1 MAIKTY
7 RPITPARR
15 WYTNV
20 DSSDITAKA
29 SVRSLLKKLPTTAG
43 RNNNGRITSRHRQA
57 GAKKLYR
64 IVDFKRNKFDI
75 PATVSAIEY
84 DPYRNCRIALVTY
97 ADGEKRYILQPKG
110 LVVGDTISSADDG
123 LDVKPGNT
131 MKLKNIPVG
140 TLIHNIELKTGK
152 GGQMC
157 RAAGTSAQIMGRDG
171 KYVSLRMPSSEMR
184 LVLGEC
190 LATVGIVGNE
200 EFANIVIAKAGRQRH
215 LGIRPQ
221 TRGSAMNPIDHPHGG
236 GEGKTNSGRHPVTP
250 WGKPTKGAKT
260 RRKKASDK
268 LIITRRKPNA
278 KRVG

>member
-1 MAIKTY
+1 MAVKTY
-7 RPITPARR
+7 KPTTPSRR
-15 WYTNV
+15 FYSNV

-29 SVRSLLKKLPTTAG
+29 SVRSLLVKLPTHSG
-43 RNNNGRITSRHRQA
+43 RNNNGRITSRHKQA

-64 IVDFKRNKFDI
+64 IIDFKRNKMNI
-75 PATVSAIEY
+75 PATVAAIEY
-84 DPYRNCRIALVTY
+84 DPYRNCRIALLNY
-97 ADGEKRYILQPKG
+97 ADGEKRYILQPKD
-110 LVVGDTISSADDG
+110 LNVGDVVQSAEAG
-123 LDVKPGNT
+123 LDIKPGNA
-131 MKLKNIPVG
+131 MKLKSIPVG
-140 TLIHNIELKTGK
+140 TLVHNIELKPGK
-152 GGQMC
+152 GGQMV
-157 RAAGTSAQIMGRDG
+157 RTAGGSAQIMGREG
-171 KYVSLRMPSSEMR
+171 KYVSLRLPSSEMR
-184 LVLGEC
+184 YVLGEC
-190 LATVGIVGNE
+190 IATVGTVGNE
-200 EFANIVIAKAGRQRH
+200 EFGNIVIAKAGRSRH

>member
-7 RPITPARR
+7 RPITPSRR
-15 WYTNV
+15 FYTNI

-29 SVRSLLKKLPTTAG
+29 SVRSLLVKLPTHSG
-43 RNNNGRITSRHRQA
+43 RNNNGRITSRHKQA

-64 IVDFKRNKFDI
+64 IIDFKRNKLNI
-75 PATVSAIEY
+75 EGTVSTIEY

-110 LVVGDTISSADDG
+110 LQVGDKVQAAEAG
-123 LDVKPGNT
+123 LDVKPGNA

-140 TLIHNIELKTGK
+140 TTVHNIELKVGK
-152 GGQMC
+152 GGQLV
-157 RAAGTSAQIMGRDG
+157 RSAGTSAQIMGRDG

-190 LATVGIVGNE
+190 MATVGVVGNE
-200 EFANIVIAKAGRQRH
+200 EYSNIVIAKAGRTRH
-215 LGIRPQ
+215 MGIRPQ

>member
-7 RPITPARR
+7 KPTTPSRR
-15 WYTNV
+15 FLTNV
-20 DSSDITAKA
+20 DSGDITAKA
-29 SVRSLLKKLPTTAG
+29 SVRSLLVKLHSHAG
-43 RNNNGRITSRHRQA
+43 RNNHGRITSRHRQA

-64 IVDFKRNKFDI
+64 IIDFKRNKFGI
-75 PATVSAIEY
+75 EGTVAAIEY
-84 DPYRNCRIALVTY
+84 DPYRNCRIALINY

-110 LVVGDTISSADDG
+110 LSVGDVISSAESG
-123 LDVKPGNT
+123 LDVKPGNA
-131 MKLKNIPVG
+131 MKLMSIPVG
-140 TLIHNIELKTGK
+140 TVVHNIELKVGK
-152 GGQMC
+152 GGQMV

-190 LATVGIVGNE
+190 LATVGTVGNE
-200 EFANIVIAKAGRQRH
+200 EYSNIVIAKAGRSRH
-215 LGIRPQ
+215 MGIRPQ

-260 RRKKASDK
+260 RSKKASDK
-268 LIITRRKPNA
+268 LIITRRKSNP
-278 KRVG
+278 KR